1 MKSLAERVKHVDN
14 GDFGF
19 YKDDVRTLVSQGK
32 SLTAM
37 RCYCTKICKFGGS
50 WLTDDQ
56 GLLSYMRCFIRV
68 RRHPVSLRHGV
79 SCSRLP
85 LNPYILTL
93 QPEAHYLDFVLLP
106 LIHLK
111 Q

>member
-1 MKSLAERVKHVDN
+1 
-14 GDFGF
+14 
-19 YKDDVRTLVSQGK
+19 
-32 SLTAM
+32 M

-85 LNPYILTL
+85 LRPHILTP
-93 QPEAHYLDFVLLP
+93 QPEAHCLDFVLLP
-106 LIHLK
+106 LIH
-111 Q
+111 